1 MSIVNINGLDGKE
14 YNWNP
19 SNSEAKASS
28 RSSLHKKARELLD
41 KLFPYDRILEEVSLP
56 GSKTERRR
64 STLRADLFIPNRNL
78 IIEVQ
83 GEQHYKFNKFFYKDK
98 LSFYRAKAR
107 DSEKKEWCE
116 LNDIR
121 LIEFNY
127 NEDIDEWRRKIK

>member
-1 MSIVNINGLDGKE
+1 MIINGLDGRE
-14 YNWNP
+14 YSWNP
-19 SNSEAKASS
+19 SASEAKCTK
-28 RSSLHKKARELLD
+28 RSSLHIKAKNLLD

-78 IIEVQ
+78 IIEVH

-107 DSEKKEWCE
+107 DSEKKEWCH
-116 LNDIR
+116 LNDITF
-121 LIEFNY
+121 IEFNY
-127 NEDIDEWRRKIK
+127 NEDLDDWRRKIK

>member
-1 MSIVNINGLDGKE
+1 MIINGLDGRE
-14 YNWNP
+14 YSWNP
-19 SNSEAKASS
+19 SASEAKCTK
-28 RSSLHKKARELLD
+28 RSSLHIKAKDLLD

-78 IIEVQ
+78 IIEVH

-107 DSEKKEWCE
+107 DSEKKEWCH
-116 LNDIR
+116 LNDIT

-127 NEDIDEWRRKIK
+127 NEDLDDWRRKIK